1 MDQDDLEVLEEAKDE
16 DDRASWFSPAGVWRR
31 VREIES
37 FQRTNM
43 LLGFSLVIC
52 FIIGKFI
59 IMVERQEALFHVAS
73 L

>member
-16 DDRASWFSPAGVWRR
+16 DDRVSWLSPAGVWRR